1 LAICNVALAVNL
13 KKGTFLMFNFDDF
26 HSSRFLGATDLAG
39 VAHVVQIERIT
50 SEQLQDGKVKPAIH
64 FVGKQKALLCNKTN
78 WGTLGAAFGKDLN
91 SWIGRSI
98 ELFAMPCQ
106 GPNGMT
112 QGVRVRA
119 ITEPAAA
126 LQPQFTAPVA
136 PKQPQF

>member
-1 LAICNVALAVNL
+1 
-13 KKGTFLMFNFDDF
+13 MQYDDF
-26 HSSRFLGATDLAG
+26 HSSRFLGVADLNG
-39 VAHVVQIERIT
+39 TSHVAQIERLS
-50 SEQLQDGKVKPAIH
+50 SEQMQDGKTKPTLH
-64 FVGKQKALLCNKTN
+64 FVGRQKTLLVNKTN

-119 ITEPAAA
+119 ITEPPAGGAAA
-126 LQPQFTAPVA
+126 PATVNKPAF
-136 PKQPQF
+136 

>member
-1 LAICNVALAVNL
+1 VQY
-13 KKGTFLMFNFDDF
+13 DDF
-26 HSSRFLGATDLAG
+26 HSSNFLNSNDLNG
-39 VAHVVQIERIT
+39 NSVIVQIERL
-50 SEQLQDGKVKPAIH
+50 SSHKLQDGKVKPVMH
-64 FVGKQKALLCNKTN
+64 FVGKQKTLLVNNTN

-119 ITEPAAA
+119 LQQGPQTFAGPTPAPEQPAA
-126 LQPQFTAPVA
+126 QPQAQA
-136 PKQPQF
+136 QF